1 MNNEQILT
9 FRDDVEA
16 DVGDK
21 GAQTEE
27 DHDEAQDVGYH
38 NLYVGELVP
47 FIDLDL
53 NHNFVTTAPKFMSE
67 KKDISVKMK
76 DSYLVE
82 CKVVVLV
89 GIGFVYALEDHNGE
103 SNDHVQADH
112 SARDS
117 SDH

>member
-1 MNNEQILT
+1 
-9 FRDDVEA
+9 
-16 DVGDK
+16 
-21 GAQTEE
+21 
-27 DHDEAQDVGYH
+27 
-38 NLYVGELVP
+38 
-47 FIDLDL
+47 
-53 NHNFVTTAPKFMSE
+53 MSE

-117 SDH
+117 SDHWGGVDADWRRISSCKSSAESTQGGEDGNEADSPVVVVVEGGQQEQVTHAYDAEEQ